1 MSKSFFNLY
10 IPVSSEEESE
20 MYIGLLN
27 EFSNFES
34 VLEEENQLTVSYR
47 IADQDQ
53 KELEQAIE
61 EMGLIASYTIE
72 EVEDENWNEVF
83 EKSFQPL
90 EILNGKWGIRASFH
104 PPLDCE
110 NEIIIDPKMSF
121 GTGHH
126 ETTKSVMTLLSQ
138 ENFEGKDVFDYGS
151 GTGILAIMAKKMGA
165 KNVWANDNEEW
176 AYKNS
181 IENATINNVAS
192 IQFFEGD
199 LDEAKKA
206 GFLDFEHQKMDI
218 IIANITKN
226 ILLAS
231 LEALAKL
238 SKSGSI
244 LYLSGFYEAD
254 MQDLENAYGTI
265 GYQKADSIVENN
277 WTAMKLIKN

>member
-1 MSKSFFNLY
+1 MTKSFFNLY

-27 EFSNFES
+27 SISNFES

-47 IADQDQ
+47 IADQNQ
-53 KELEQAIE
+53 KELEQSLD
-61 EMGLIASYTIE
+61 EMGLIPSYTIE
-72 EVEDENWNEVF
+72 EIEDKNWNEVF

-90 EILNGKWGIRASFH
+90 EILGGKWGIRASFH

-126 ETTKSVMTLLSQ
+126 ETTKSVMTLLSK

-181 IENATINNVAS
+181 IENAAINQVTS

-199 LDEAKKA
+199 LIEAEKT
-206 GFLDFEHQKMDI
+206 GFLNFEQQKMDI

-226 ILLAS
+226 ILLDS
-231 LEALAKL
+231 VAKLGQL
-238 SKSGSI
+238 SKSGTI

-254 MQDLENAYGTI
+254 MIDLENAYGTI
-265 GYQKADSIVENN
+265 GYEKKDYMVENN
-277 WTAMKLIKN
+277 WTAMKLIKK